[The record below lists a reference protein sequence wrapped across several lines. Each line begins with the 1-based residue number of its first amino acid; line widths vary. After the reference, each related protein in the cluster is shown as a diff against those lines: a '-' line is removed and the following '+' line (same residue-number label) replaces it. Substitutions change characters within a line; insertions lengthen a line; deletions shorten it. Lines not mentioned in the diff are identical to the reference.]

1 MDEGKWSGHS
11 YNMKDRMRVAY
22 VIEKK
27 EKQREEQ
34 LAKNGNVE
42 LLNDFDSEPEG
53 KKRKRNLKSDKNKQ
67 VVENNN
73 SNDELE
79 NNKKGKNF
87 YKKK

>member
-1 MDEGKWSGHS
+1 
-11 YNMKDRMRVAY
+11 MKDRIRVAY

-34 LAKNGNVE
+34 LAKKGNVE
-42 LLNDFDSEPEG
+42 LTEIDEEPEG

-67 VVENNN
+67 VEENNN
-73 SNDELE
+73 SDEE
-79 NNKKGKNF
+79 MEVNKKGKNF